1 MLGFGTSQA
10 LRLGSNLLLTRM
22 LPREA
27 FGVMLLVQ
35 VVLQG
40 LERFSDL
47 GVGTAIIQNPR
58 DDRRFLNTAWTLQS
72 IRGAILGLCAGGL
85 AWPAATFFQQ
95 PALLALI
102 PFAGLSAVFAGLQST
117 KFHTANRK
125 LMVGRVTLV
134 NLAAQVTGIGVTFA
148 WAVTSPTAWAL
159 AAGGVA
165 TALATF
171 VFSYVMIP
179 GPGNGWTWDRT
190 SAAIV
195 MNFGKWVFV
204 STLLSFFAMQSD
216 RIVFGRLFD
225 AATLGVYAIATLIAD
240 APQQLLRRMA
250 LRVEFPLYSQTLR
263 DGRDLAPVFQ
273 RSRRRILILGG
284 AVCALLVAGGAAL
297 VGMLYADAYAGAG
310 WMVQIMAIGTWFN
323 TLTVTLEA
331 VMLAQ
336 SRPRVV
342 AGSNL
347 VKVAAMLVAMLLGHA
362 LGGFEAALVGLALS
376 EVVRYVYLR
385 AVARSGGCGGLRQE
399 LVYTA
404 FLAGAVAIAMLV
416 LASAEALALPL
427 VVRVMML
434 GAVVVALWLPV
445 ALPRLRSS
453 MILRG
458 RR

>member
-47 GVGTAIIQNPR
+47 GVGTAIIQNTR
-58 DDRRFLNTAWTLQS
+58 EDRRFLNTAWTLQS
-72 IRGAILGLCAGGL
+72 IRGTVLGLCAGGL
-85 AWPAATFFQQ
+85 AWPAALFFKQ

-134 NLAAQVTGIGVTFA
+134 NLFAQIAGLVVTFA
-148 WAVTSPTAWAL
+148 WALTSPTVWAL
-159 AAGGVA
+159 AVGGVA

-171 VFSYVMIP
+171 VFSYLIVP
-179 GPGNGWTWDRT
+179 GPGNRWAWDKP
-190 SAAIV
+190 SAAVV

-225 AATLGVYAIATLIAD
+225 AATLGIYAIATLIAD
-240 APQQLLRRMA
+240 APQQLLRRLA
-250 LRVEFPLYSQTLR
+250 LRVDFPLYSQTLR
-263 DGRDLAPVFQ
+263 DGRDLAPVFR
-273 RSRRRILILGG
+273 RSRRRILIVGG
-284 AVCALLVAGGAAL
+284 AVCALLIAGGPPL
-297 VGMLYADAYAGAG
+297 VSMLYADAYASAG

-336 SRPRVV
+336 SKPRVV

-347 VKVAAMLVAMLLGHA
+347 VKVLAMLVAMLVGYSV
-362 LGGFEAALVGLALS
+362 GGFEAALVGLALS
-376 EVVRYVYLR
+376 EVARYGYLR
-385 AVARSGGCGGLRQE
+385 VVARTAGVGGLRQE

-404 FLAGAVAIAMLV
+404 FLGGAVLVANLV
-416 LASAEALALPL
+416 LAGAQALGLPVVAQAAMLGL
-427 VVRVMML
+427 VVA
-434 GAVVVALWLPV
+434 GLWLPV
-445 ALPRLRSS
+445 ALPQLRNVAILRSQ
-453 MILRG
+453 R
-458 RR
+458 